1 LNDLDGTLVECPEN
15 EVITGLEIRCG
26 FWMDKIRFYCGSNG
40 LLMPT
45 STPTQQPTVPG
56 GTQFYDLEWFWW
68 AFSAVATI
76 VVAMCFRFFL
86 YRVFTRRLR
95 DISIQFTDRTA
106 LGVEIV
112 RNDRVKRCNDSP
124 IIDGDKEGSSMENR

>member
-1 LNDLDGTLVECPEN
+1 
-15 EVITGLEIRCG
+15 
-26 FWMDKIRFYCGSNG
+26 MDKIRFYCGSVG
-40 LLMPT
+40 LFMPT
-45 STPTQQPTVPG
+45 STPTP
-56 GTQFYDLEWFWW
+56 QFYELEWFWW
-68 AFSAVATI
+68 AFTAVATI

-86 YRVFTRRLR
+86 YRVFTRRLK
-95 DISIQFTDRTA
+95 DISIQFTDPTA